1 MYDPGVGTKLSP
13 PLPGI
18 AAGTY
23 EKGGLA
29 TFPEVEKKIVTQ
41 P

>member
-1 MYDPGVGTKLSP
+1 MYDPGIDIKLSP

-18 AAGTY
+18 AAATY
-23 EKGGLA
+23 EKGELA